1 MRIRGKAH
9 KYGENV
15 DTDLILPGR
24 YLNIANAEELGR
36 HCMEDFDQEFRTCV
50 QSGDVIVAR
59 KNYGC
64 GSSREHA
71 PVAIKANG
79 ISCVIADSFARI
91 FYRNALN
98 LALPLVECPEV
109 AAITEMGDDIEVDL
123 KGGIVTNHTKGKSF
137 GFTRYPE
144 LMMEILDAGG
154 LIEYTR
160 NSM

>member
-24 YLNIANAEELGR
+24 YLNITNAEELGR
-36 HCMEDFDQEFRTCV
+36 HCMEDFDQEFRTRV
-50 QSGDVIVAR
+50 QLGDVIVAR

-91 FYRNALN
+91 FYRNAIN

-123 KGGIVTNHTKGKSF
+123 KRGIITNHTKRKSF

-144 LMMEILDAGG
+144 SIMEILDAGG

-160 NSM
+160 NTI